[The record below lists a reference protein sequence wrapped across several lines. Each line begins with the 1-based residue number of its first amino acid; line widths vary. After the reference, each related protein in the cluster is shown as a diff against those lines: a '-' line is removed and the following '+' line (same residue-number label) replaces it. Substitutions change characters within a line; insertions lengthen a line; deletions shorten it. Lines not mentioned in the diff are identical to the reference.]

1 LESTEAKK
9 GTLEAYAMVAF
20 VATSIADLASGP
32 GLKVDGSYGK
42 TGDHKTLNVTGG
54 QSALM
59 QLDTRKSY
67 RLTYGIYFDLWME
80 GRATNASD
88 FWYRALLAPTS
99 VYLTKA
105 N

>member
-1 LESTEAKK
+1 
-9 GTLEAYAMVAF
+9 
-20 VATSIADLASGP
+20 
-32 GLKVDGSYGK
+32 
-42 TGDHKTLNVTGG
+42 
-54 QSALM
+54 M
-59 QLDTRKSY
+59 QLDARKSY
-67 RLTYGIYFDLWME
+67 RLTYGIYFDLWTE